1 MPEESDCSEE
11 DDISDNIPRPVI
23 KDTSDDH
30 AKDHYFDD
38 RIRCKLWMTEIHR
51 KLAIASELS
60 KIQQKRRL
68 RLFTDIEKKNA
79 ADVEYGYRML
89 DDIHG
94 RVKRRNK
101 KNRTSFIALFDIYC
115 LIKKQD
121 CCILLEPLVHIK

>member
-51 KLAIASELS
+51 KLAIASELY
-60 KIQQKRRL
+60 KIQQKRRP